1 MNKPTSCVIYL
12 RMSSEK
18 QELSLDQ
25 QRDEV
30 KKLAEREGYAIVGEY
45 ADVGKS
51 GSKDTKKRTSFHRMM
66 TDATKQKFTAVLV
79 WDTSRFGRLNS
90 IDTSPYVAHLMKAGV
105 YLHSVKEGKFDW
117 RTSEGRMIWAMFC
130 EANNRYATSISEN
143 TIRGRK
149 DIASRGLW
157 ASGKIPFGYDRQYVD
172 LSGVP
177 KQLVKR
183 TERFSKPRG
192 WHLTLKVNKE
202 EADVVRTMFH
212 RFAHEDISLRELAAQ
227 LNKSGALSGGEVWTA
242 RLLKLALTNPAYVG
256 KSYFTVDSLKSV
268 FRRFSSS
275 ATLS

>member
-51 GSKDTKKRTSFHRMM
+51 GSKDTKK
-66 TDATKQKFTAVLV
+66 
-79 WDTSRFGRLNS
+79 
-90 IDTSPYVAHLMKAGV
+90 
-105 YLHSVKEGKFDW
+105 
-117 RTSEGRMIWAMFC
+117 RMIWAMFC